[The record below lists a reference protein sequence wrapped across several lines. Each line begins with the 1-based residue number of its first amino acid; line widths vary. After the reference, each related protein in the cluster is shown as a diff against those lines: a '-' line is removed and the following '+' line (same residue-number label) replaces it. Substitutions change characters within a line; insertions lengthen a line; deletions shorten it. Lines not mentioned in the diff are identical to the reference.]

1 MTNRVGVLGG
11 TFDPVHNGH
20 LTIAHAFLNSGY
32 IDELWIMPAPDPPH
46 KKNQNVTP
54 YEIRKELLTIAF
66 HNIPN
71 IHISDFEN
79 NLESPSYTLRTIRA
93 LKKRY
98 PQKHFILCLGSDS
111 LVQLDTWYHYEELI
125 NESEFLIAYR
135 PGYDISD
142 LPKLFQ
148 NKCSFVEHDPI
159 DISSTELKNK
169 IRKEESVV
177 GLLPVNVLKR
187 IRELDLYL

>member
-1 MTNRVGVLGG
+1 MTNRIGVLGG

-46 KKNQNVTP
+46 KKDQNVTP
-54 YEIRKELLTIAF
+54 YEIRKELLSIAF
-66 HNIPN
+66 RDIPN

-79 NLESPSYTLRTIRA
+79 NLYKPSYTLRTIRA
-93 LKKRY
+93 LKKKY

-111 LVQLDTWYHYEELI
+111 IVQLDTWYHYEELI
-125 NESEFLIAYR
+125 NETEFLIAHR
-135 PGYDISD
+135 PGYDTSD
-142 LPKLFQ
+142 LPKSFH

-159 DISSTELKNK
+159 DISSSDLKYK
-169 IRKEESVV
+169 LRKGESVV

-187 IRELDLYL
+187 IRELDLYQ